1 MSFSNSSENME
12 AFDVTSLARNID
24 LVITKIPNNG
34 KVNGKVMEK
43 IFLETMLLQKLKNQ
57 MIIQY

>member
-1 MSFSNSSENME
+1 ME